1 MTLNLSGGKS
11 YTIVLNNE
19 VYRTTESEITL
30 PLSRVENTL
39 TVSTDKVCQ
48 GSYEETIFLSSKL
61 LVYPN
66 PVEGSDLN
74 IFMGDNELE
83 EVEISLYTING
94 VKIMGKKYSLLNREI
109 SLNVDR
115 LARGIYLLN
124 IKTERSLVNYKIL
137 RR

>member
-1 MTLNLSGGKS
+1 MRK
-11 YTIVLNNE
+11 
-19 VYRTTESEITL
+19 
-30 PLSRVENTL
+30 PF
-39 TVSTDKVCQ
+39 
-48 GSYEETIFLSSKL
+48 FLSSKL